1 MTRFVAAGSSGLP
14 CPPLW
19 PGPSTSC
26 SWPGSCWSPA
36 PSTRFQQSE
45 SGSGREGPAGP
56 MGARHPVPCSV
67 ILSSASLQP
76 RQPSTL
82 PRAQSRWC
90 GQRGETPGGCGHL
103 KPALIRGHFRLRASV
118 SSSLSQGL
126 DKFLPAALSVPRA
139 ETGRLPA
146 GAGGL
151 QRRNQNSCSGRAVG
165 VRKPED
171 RDHKSFLEKGVRLH
185 LDA

>member
-26 SWPGSCWSPA
+26 SWPDSCWSPA

-56 MGARHPVPCSV
+56 MGARHPVPCPV
-67 ILSSASLQP
+67 ILSSATLQP

-126 DKFLPAALSVPRA
+126 ISSS
-139 ETGRLPA
+139 
-146 GAGGL
+146 
-151 QRRNQNSCSGRAVG
+151 QRRSRCHGQRLGASLQGLGDCRGGTRTPAVA
-165 VRKPED
+165 E
-171 RDHKSFLEKGVRLH
+171 L
-185 LDA
+185 